1 MANPGKASRQGTA
14 GFRRPHEQQPATAA
28 RLGNRRL
35 NLSKWPRFAL
45 LFFLDGILALFSL
58 WAAYR
63 LRFEDALPVRY
74 SAALLDQMSVL
85 ILSRVA
91 AGVVAGIHRWAF
103 RLSGL
108 RDAMRLLQ
116 ASMLGSLGFL
126 ASISLGHL
134 PMPPR
139 SVVVMEF
146 LLWLTFA
153 GTLRFGVRIAGLFA
167 TQWQPAI
174 KKKKTTRALI
184 IGAGATG
191 ESLLRDLQRSPD
203 HDYTVVGFLDDDSG
217 KQGLVV
223 GGKPVLGTLDDLPAA
238 VTKTRAQAVLLAIP
252 RLPAAKLR
260 RLLLQCAQLKVRFRL
275 LPVSFAYLENNSSR
289 SLLQCLSPEDLL
301 PRPEEHF
308 SSSPENPWL
317 AERRVLVTG
326 AAGSIGSELVRQLV
340 RAGAGQVM
348 LLDIN
353 ENGLYLLARELD
365 INGEGPRLVC
375 QVADIRDPDRIRQI
389 FESFRPHDVFHAAA
403 HKHVPLMEQAPWE
416 AVKNNILGTL
426 HVAEA
431 AKAHAAERMVF
442 ISTDKAVRPTS
453 IMGATKRVGE
463 LLMRHLGATSRTRF
477 VAVRFGNVL
486 GSQGSVVPLF
496 QQQLQAGGPLTVT
509 HPEVRRYFMTIGE
522 AVGLVLKAAYS
533 NYGDLL
539 VLDMGEQIRILDLA
553 RMMITMAGL
562 VPDEDVSIVFTG
574 LRPGEKLFEELLT
587 EEEER
592 TVRVHQKILV
602 AEGPPPP
609 PTLLEDI
616 QELAEAARHA
626 DAEQIYRI
634 MVRLVPSFQP
644 YVQPLSV
651 PGAPSTHHPSR
662 ILER

>member
-1 MANPGKASRQGTA
+1 MANPVKACRPWNA
-14 GFRRPHEQQPATAA
+14 WLRRRPEQQPETAT
-28 RLGNRRL
+28 RSGNRRL
-35 NLSKWPRFAL
+35 DLRKWPRFAL
-45 LFFLDGILALFSL
+45 LFVLDGVLAVLSL

-63 LRFEDALPVRY
+63 LRFEDGIPLRY
-74 SAALLDQMSVL
+74 STAILEQMPVL

-91 AGVVAGIHRWAF
+91 AAALAGIHRWAF

-108 RDAMRLLQ
+108 RDALRLLQ
-116 ASMLGSLGFL
+116 AGVLGSLGFL
-126 ASISLGHL
+126 AGISLGQL
-134 PMPPR
+134 PIPPR

-153 GTLRFGVRIAGLFA
+153 GALRFGVRIAGLFA
-167 TQWQPAI
+167 TEWQPAI
-174 KKKKTTRALI
+174 KRKKTTRALI
-184 IGAGATG
+184 LGAGATG

-217 KQGLVV
+217 KRGLVV

-238 VTKTRAQAVLLAIP
+238 VSKTRAEAVLLAIP
-252 RLPAAKLR
+252 RLPAARLR
-260 RLLLQCAQLKVRFRL
+260 HILLQCAQLKVRFRL
-275 LPVSFAYLENNSSR
+275 LPVSFAYLEHNSSR

-308 SSSPENPWL
+308 SSSGENPRL

-326 AAGSIGSELVRQLV
+326 AAGSIGGELVRQLV

-348 LLDIN
+348 LVDIN

-365 INGEGPRLVC
+365 TDGQGRLLC
-375 QVADIRDPDRIRQI
+375 QVADIRDSNRICQI

-431 AKAHAAERMVF
+431 AKATAAERMVF

-453 IMGATKRVGE
+453 IMGASKRVGE
-463 LLMRHLGATSRTRF
+463 LLMRHMGATSRTRF

-509 HPEVRRYFMTIGE
+509 HPEVRRYFMTTRE

-562 VPDEDVSIVFTG
+562 VPDEDVPIVFTG

-587 EEEER
+587 EDEER

-616 QELAEAARHA
+616 QELAEAAQQA
-626 DAEQIYRI
+626 DADQIYRI
-634 MVRLVPSFQP
+634 LRRLVPSFQP
-644 YVQPLSV
+644 SMPPPSV
-651 PGAPSTHHPSR
+651 PGGPSPVDAVGA
-662 ILER
+662 LER